1 MRRWTTECRRCIRQV
16 LARLVKQMADDDSD
30 QDAGKGCLLRV
41 PEMLTQG
48 CLPPGRGDGRGV
60 DARGHVSV
68 LFLLTGGSACGRLM

>member
-1 MRRWTTECRRCIRQV
+1 
-16 LARLVKQMADDDSD
+16 MADDDSD

-60 DARGHVSV
+60 DARGARFCFVSLDWGICLWQADV
-68 LFLLTGGSACGRLM
+68 KPSR